1 MKLNIKKMELI
12 QLKYRIRYLFKSS
25 NIQLIDEFNS
35 YLKIVISNL
44 LKPLKELIKKDYIYI
59 LYLTN
64 KIYF

>member
-25 NIQLIDEFNS
+25 YIQLIDEFNI